1 MSNES
6 ISTNKLTIGYRD
18 PHSEVRVQTDLTF
31 SLQTGEMVCMLGP
44 NGCGKS
50 TLLRTLAGL
59 QPAIEGEFRIQNS
72 DVSIQNSDVR
82 SQTSKEVAL
91 VLTERLS
98 MDNTTVHDVVAMGR
112 YPYTSFLG
120 GLTDEDERIIAESLE
135 KVGFKNSDVRSQS
148 SDVRNQNSDVRSQSS
163 DVRSQSSDVR
173 SQSSDVRNQSSD
185 VAKTFFNAHSD
196 GEKQRILI
204 AKALAQQ
211 TPIILLDEP
220 TAHLDLPHRIL
231 VLRLLRQLAHEQGKT
246 VLISTHELDLA
257 LALSDRIL
265 LMTPGKGV
273 QLDTAEN
280 LRKSDAFTRAFGM
293 DIFHPLGG

>member
-1 MSNES
+1 MSNVS
-6 ISTNKLTIGYRD
+6 ISTNSLTIGYRIASGTEY
-18 PHSEVRVQTDLTF
+18 PVQTDLNF
-31 SLQTGEMVCMLGP
+31 SLHTGEMVCMLGP

-59 QPAIEGEFRIQNS
+59 QPALSGEYKIQNTAS
-72 DVSIQNSDVR
+72 RPEKS
-82 SQTSKEVAL
+82 VAL

-98 MDNTTVHDVVAMGR
+98 LDNTTVHDVVAMGR

-120 GLTDEDERIIAESLE
+120 GLSEQDEEIIAASLQA
-135 KVGFKNSDVRSQS
+135 VGFDLGALNSTLSP
-148 SDVRNQNSDVRSQSS
+148 
-163 DVRSQSSDVR
+163 
-173 SQSSDVRNQSSD
+173 
-185 VAKTFFNAHSD
+185 FNAHSD

-231 VLRLLRQLAHEQGKT
+231 ILRLLRQLAHEQGKT

-265 LMTPGKGV
+265 LMSPAGRGI
-273 QLDTAEN
+273 QLDTPEA
-280 LRKSDAFTRAFGM
+280 LKKADAFMSAFGM
-293 DIFHPLGG
+293 DIFSPLG

>member
-1 MSNES
+1 
-6 ISTNKLTIGYRD
+6 
-18 PHSEVRVQTDLTF
+18 
-31 SLQTGEMVCMLGP
+31 MLGP

-59 QPAIEGEFRIQNS
+59 QPALSGEFTHCDAKNI
-72 DVSIQNSDVR
+72 
-82 SQTSKEVAL
+82 AL

-120 GLTDEDERIIAESLE
+120 GLTEADEQIIEEALRA
-135 KVGFKNSDVRSQS
+135 VGFS
-148 SDVRNQNSDVRSQSS
+148 
-163 DVRSQSSDVR
+163 
-173 SQSSDVRNQSSD
+173 
-185 VAKTFFNAHSD
+185 TPYTIHHTPYNAHSD

-231 VLRLLRQLAHEQGKT
+231 ILRLLRQLAHEQGKT

-265 LMTPGKGV
+265 LMTPNKGI
-273 QLDTAEN
+273 QLDTAEA
-280 LRKSDAFTRAFGM
+280 LKKADAFTSAFGM
-293 DIFHPLGG
+293 DIFSPLG

>member
-1 MSNES
+1 MSNVS
-6 ISTNKLTIGYRD
+6 ISTNKLCIGYGLPVTGYRTA
-18 PHSEVRVQTDLTF
+18 SGGESIVQTDLTF
-31 SLQTGEMVCMLGP
+31 ALNEGEMVCMLGP

-59 QPAIEGEFRIQNS
+59 QPALAGAFSLQHSAISPE
-72 DVSIQNSDVR
+72 
-82 SQTSKEVAL
+82 KAVAL
-91 VLTERLS
+91 VLTERVS
-98 MDNTTVHDVVAMGR
+98 MENTTVHDVVAMGR

-120 GLTDEDERIIAESLE
+120 GLSAADEAIIEEALE
-135 KVGFKNSDVRSQS
+135 AVGFGSQAAIGRS
-148 SDVRNQNSDVRSQSS
+148 
-163 DVRSQSSDVR
+163 
-173 SQSSDVRNQSSD
+173 
-185 VAKTFFNAHSD
+185 FFNAHSD

-231 VLRLLRQLAHEQGKT
+231 ILRLLRKLAHEQGKT

-265 LMTPGKGV
+265 LMTPHQGI
-273 QLDTAEN
+273 QLDTAEA
-280 LRKSDAFTRAFGM
+280 LKKADAFTSAFGM
-293 DIFHPLGG
+293 DIFNPFG

>member
-1 MSNES
+1 MA
-6 ISTNKLTIGYRD
+6 
-18 PHSEVRVQTDLTF
+18 
-31 SLQTGEMVCMLGP
+31 CMLGP

-59 QPAIEGEFRIQNS
+59 QPALSGECKLSTINS
-72 DVSIQNSDVR
+72 STSLNSQL
-82 SQTSKEVAL
+82 STLNSKAVAL

-98 MDNTTVHDVVAMGR
+98 MENTTVHDVVAMGR

-120 GLTDEDERIIAESLE
+120 GLTEEDEAIIEEALE
-135 KVGFKNSDVRSQS
+135 QVGFDLS
-148 SDVRNQNSDVRSQSS
+148 
-163 DVRSQSSDVR
+163 
-173 SQSSDVRNQSSD
+173 
-185 VAKTFFNAHSD
+185 TFNFHFSPFNAHSD

-231 VLRLLRQLAHEQGKT
+231 ILRLLRNLAHEQGKT

-273 QLDTAEN
+273 QLDTAAN
-280 LRKSDAFTRAFGM
+280 LKKANAFTSAFGM
-293 DIFHPLGG
+293 DIFSPLG

>member
-1 MSNES
+1 M
-6 ISTNKLTIGYRD
+6 
-18 PHSEVRVQTDLTF
+18 QTDLSF
-31 SLQTGEMVCMLGP
+31 SLNAGEMVCMLGP

-59 QPAIEGEFRIQNS
+59 QPALSGAFNLQS
-72 DVSIQNSDVR
+72 SISNLQS
-82 SQTSKEVAL
+82 SKSIAL

-120 GLTDEDERIIAESLE
+120 GLTDEDEAIIEEALRQ
-135 KVGFKNSDVRSQS
+135 VGFTGIQGYRDTDIAQS
-148 SDVRNQNSDVRSQSS
+148 
-163 DVRSQSSDVR
+163 
-173 SQSSDVRNQSSD
+173 
-185 VAKTFFNAHSD
+185 FFNAHSD

-231 VLRLLRQLAHEQGKT
+231 VLRLLRNLAHEQEKT

-257 LALSDRIL
+257 LTLSDRIL

-273 QLDTAEN
+273 QLDTAAN
-280 LRKSDAFTRAFGM
+280 LKKANAFTSAFSM
-293 DIFHPLGG
+293 DIFNPLG

>member
-1 MSNES
+1 MSNVS
-6 ISTNKLTIGYRD
+6 ISTNKLTIGYRTSSGD
-18 PHSEVRVQTDLTF
+18 EHIVQTDLSF
-31 SLQTGEMVCMLGP
+31 SLHAGEMVCMLGP

-50 TLLRTLAGL
+50 TTHCDTKH
-59 QPAIEGEFRIQNS
+59 I
-72 DVSIQNSDVR
+72 
-82 SQTSKEVAL
+82 AL

-120 GLTDEDERIIAESLE
+120 GLTETDEAIIAESLRQ
-135 KVGFKNSDVRSQS
+135 VGFENRESKIENS
-148 SDVRNQNSDVRSQSS
+148 
-163 DVRSQSSDVR
+163 
-173 SQSSDVRNQSSD
+173 
-185 VAKTFFNAHSD
+185 FFNAHSD

-231 VLRLLRQLAHEQGKT
+231 VLRLLRNLAHEQSKT

-265 LMTPGKGV
+265 LMTPGRGI
-273 QLDTAEN
+273 QLDTAAKI
-280 LRKSDAFTRAFGM
+280 LSVRIT
-293 DIFHPLGG
+293 LLLCL

>member
-1 MSNES
+1 MSNVS
-6 ISTNKLTIGYRD
+6 ISTNKLTIGYRATGR
-18 PHSEVRVQTDLTF
+18 SFERQTVVQSDLSF
-31 SLQTGEMVCMLGP
+31 SLYAGEMVCMLGP

-59 QPAIEGEFRIQNS
+59 QPALSGQYDLCAVGGQDERS
-72 DVSIQNSDVR
+72 KSI
-82 SQTSKEVAL
+82 AL

-120 GLTDEDERIIAESLE
+120 GLTPEDEEIITEALCQ
-135 KVGFKNSDVRSQS
+135 VGFTLSPFTFQLSPFNS
-148 SDVRNQNSDVRSQSS
+148 
-163 DVRSQSSDVR
+163 
-173 SQSSDVRNQSSD
+173 
-185 VAKTFFNAHSD
+185 HSD

-211 TPIILLDEP
+211 TPIVLLDEP

-231 VLRLLRQLAHEQGKT
+231 VLRLLRRLAHEQNKT
-246 VLISTHELDLA
+246 ILISTHELDLA

-265 LMTPGKGV
+265 LMTPGKGI
-273 QLDTAEN
+273 QLDTAEA
-280 LRKSDAFTRAFGM
+280 LKKADAFTSAFGM
-293 DIFHPLGG
+293 DIFNALG

>member
-1 MSNES
+1 MSNVS
-6 ISTNKLTIGYRD
+6 ISTNKLTIGYGTTVIQR
-18 PHSEVRVQTDLTF
+18 DLTF
-31 SLQTGEMVCMLGP
+31 SLNAGEMVCMLGP

-59 QPAIEGEFRIQNS
+59 QPALSGEYTHS
-72 DVSIQNSDVR
+72 DAKNI
-82 SQTSKEVAL
+82 AL

-98 MDNTTVHDVVAMGR
+98 MDNTTVHDVVALGR
-112 YPYTSFLG
+112 YPYSSFLD
-120 GLTDEDERIIAESLE
+120 GLKKEDEIIIEESLRQ
-135 KVGFKNSDVRSQS
+135 VGFSPAPSGEGREGAS
-148 SDVRNQNSDVRSQSS
+148 
-163 DVRSQSSDVR
+163 
-173 SQSSDVRNQSSD
+173 
-185 VAKTFFNAHSD
+185 TFFNAHSD

-231 VLRLLRQLAHEQGKT
+231 ILRLLRQLAHEQGKT
-246 VLISTHELDLA
+246 ILISTHELDLA

-265 LMTPGKGV
+265 LMTPGKGI

-280 LRKSDAFTRAFGM
+280 LKKANAFTSAFSM
-293 DIFHPLGG
+293 DIFHPLGEE

>member
-1 MSNES
+1 MSNVS
-6 ISTNKLTIGYRD
+6 ISTNSLTIGYRIASGTEY
-18 PHSEVRVQTDLTF
+18 PVQTDLNF
-31 SLQTGEMVCMLGP
+31 SLHTGEMVCMLGP

-59 QPAIEGEFRIQNS
+59 QPALSGEYKIQNS
-72 DVSIQNSDVR
+72 DRPEKS
-82 SQTSKEVAL
+82 VAL

-120 GLTDEDERIIAESLE
+120 GLSEQDEEIIAASLQA
-135 KVGFKNSDVRSQS
+135 VGFDLLALNSSLS
-148 SDVRNQNSDVRSQSS
+148 P
-163 DVRSQSSDVR
+163 
-173 SQSSDVRNQSSD
+173 
-185 VAKTFFNAHSD
+185 FNAHSD

-231 VLRLLRQLAHEQGKT
+231 ILRLLRQLAHEQGKT

-265 LMTPGKGV
+265 LMSPAGRGI
-273 QLDTAEN
+273 QLDTPEA
-280 LRKSDAFTRAFGM
+280 LKKADAFTSAFGM
-293 DIFHPLGG
+293 DIFSPLG

>member
-18 PHSEVRVQTDLTF
+18 PHSEVRVQSDLTF

-59 QPAIEGEFRIQNS
+59 QPAIEGEFRIQH
-72 DVSIQNSDVR
+72 SDVR
-82 SQTSKEVAL
+82 TQKSKEVAL

-135 KVGFKNSDVRSQS
+135 KVGF
-148 SDVRNQNSDVRSQSS
+148 QNSDVRSQNSE
-163 DVRSQSSDVR
+163 
-173 SQSSDVRNQSSD
+173 

-280 LRKSDAFTRAFGM
+280 LRQSDAFTQAFGM
-293 DIFHPLGG
+293 DIFSPLGEI

>member
-1 MSNES
+1 
-6 ISTNKLTIGYRD
+6 
-18 PHSEVRVQTDLTF
+18 
-31 SLQTGEMVCMLGP
+31 MLGP

-59 QPAIEGEFRIQNS
+59 QSALAGTFSLSPSLQGRSGEA
-72 DVSIQNSDVR
+72 
-82 SQTSKEVAL
+82 SKNIAL

-120 GLTDEDERIIAESLE
+120 GLTDEDETIIEEAL
-135 KVGFKNSDVRSQS
+135 KAVGFPVTDNPSPITLSP
-148 SDVRNQNSDVRSQSS
+148 
-163 DVRSQSSDVR
+163 
-173 SQSSDVRNQSSD
+173 
-185 VAKTFFNAHSD
+185 FNAHSD

-246 VLISTHELDLA
+246 ILISTHELDLA

-265 LMTPGKGV
+265 LMSPGKGI

-280 LRKSDAFTRAFGM
+280 LKKADAFTSAFGM
-293 DIFHPLGG
+293 DIFSPLG

>member
-1 MSNES
+1 MSNVS
-6 ISTNKLTIGYRD
+6 ISTNSLTIGYRIASGTEY
-18 PHSEVRVQTDLTF
+18 PVQTDLNF
-31 SLQTGEMVCMLGP
+31 SLHTGEMVCMLGP

-50 TLLRTLAGL
+50 TLLRTLAVL
-59 QPAIEGEFRIQNS
+59 QPALSGEYKIQNS
-72 DVSIQNSDVR
+72 DRPEKS
-82 SQTSKEVAL
+82 VAL

-120 GLTDEDERIIAESLE
+120 GLSEQDERIIAESLE
-135 KVGFKNSDVRSQS
+135 AVGFELVALNS
-148 SDVRNQNSDVRSQSS
+148 
-163 DVRSQSSDVR
+163 
-173 SQSSDVRNQSSD
+173 
-185 VAKTFFNAHSD
+185 TFSPFNAHSD

-220 TAHLDLPHRIL
+220 TAHLDHPHRIL
-231 VLRLLRQLAHEQGKT
+231 ILRLLRQLAHEQGKT

-265 LMTPGKGV
+265 LMSPAGRGI
-273 QLDTAEN
+273 QLDTPEA
-280 LRKSDAFTRAFGM
+280 LKKADAFTSAFGM
-293 DIFHPLGG
+293 DIFSPLG

>member
-1 MSNES
+1 MSNVS
-6 ISTNKLTIGYRD
+6 ISTNSLTIGYRIASGLEY
-18 PHSEVRVQTDLTF
+18 PVQTDLNF
-31 SLQTGEMVCMLGP
+31 SLHTGEMVCMLGP

-59 QPAIEGEFRIQNS
+59 QPALSGEYKIQNS
-72 DVSIQNSDVR
+72 DRPEKS
-82 SQTSKEVAL
+82 VAL

-98 MDNTTVHDVVAMGR
+98 MDNTTMHDVVAMGR

-120 GLTDEDERIIAESLE
+120 GLSEQDEEIIAASLE
-135 KVGFKNSDVRSQS
+135 AVGFDLVALNSTLSP
-148 SDVRNQNSDVRSQSS
+148 
-163 DVRSQSSDVR
+163 
-173 SQSSDVRNQSSD
+173 
-185 VAKTFFNAHSD
+185 FNAHSD

-231 VLRLLRQLAHEQGKT
+231 ILRLLRQLAHEQGKT

-265 LMTPGKGV
+265 LMSPAGRGI
-273 QLDTAEN
+273 QLDTPEA
-280 LRKSDAFTRAFGM
+280 LKKADAFTSAFGM
-293 DIFHPLGG
+293 DIFSPLG

>member
-1 MSNES
+1 MSNVS
-6 ISTNKLTIGYRD
+6 ISTNKLCIGYRIQNT
-18 PHSEVRVQTDLTF
+18 ECRVQTDLDF
-31 SLQTGEMVCMLGP
+31 ALFQGEMVCMLGP

-59 QPAIEGEFRIQNS
+59 QPALAGEFTHCDAKNI
-72 DVSIQNSDVR
+72 
-82 SQTSKEVAL
+82 AL

-98 MDNTTVHDVVAMGR
+98 MENSTVHDVVAMGR

-120 GLTDEDERIIAESLE
+120 GLTENDEAIIEEALRQ
-135 KVGFKNSDVRSQS
+135 VGFAD
-148 SDVRNQNSDVRSQSS
+148 
-163 DVRSQSSDVR
+163 
-173 SQSSDVRNQSSD
+173 
-185 VAKTFFNAHSD
+185 KTVGETMFNAHSD

-231 VLRLLRQLAHEQGKT
+231 VLRLLRQLAHEQSKT

-265 LMTPGKGV
+265 LMSPAGQGI
-273 QLDTAEN
+273 QLDTPAA
-280 LRKSDAFTRAFGM
+280 LKQADAFTAAFGM
-293 DIFHPLGG
+293 DIFNPLG

>member
-1 MSNES
+1 MSNVS
-6 ISTNKLTIGYRD
+6 ISTNKLTIGYRVQ
-18 PHSEVRVQTDLTF
+18 SIEYRVQTDLDF
-31 SLQTGEMVCMLGP
+31 ALQQGELVCMLGP

-59 QPAIEGEFRIQNS
+59 QPALGGEVTVNGERLTVNGQ
-72 DVSIQNSDVR
+72 
-82 SQTSKEVAL
+82 SKQLAL

-98 MDNTTVHDVVAMGR
+98 MENTTVHDVVAMGR

-120 GLTDEDERIIAESLE
+120 GLTETDERIIEEALRA
-135 KVGFKNSDVRSQS
+135 VGFEITRSR
-148 SDVRNQNSDVRSQSS
+148 DHEIT
-163 DVRSQSSDVR
+163 
-173 SQSSDVRNQSSD
+173 
-185 VAKTFFNAHSD
+185 KTMFNAHSD

-231 VLRLLRQLAHEQGKT
+231 ILRLLRKLAHGQNKT

-265 LMTPGKGV
+265 LMTPGKGI
-273 QLDTAEN
+273 QLDTSEN
-280 LRKSDAFTRAFGM
+280 LKKADAFMSAFGM
-293 DIFHPLGG
+293 DIFNPGASFR

>member
-1 MSNES
+1 
-6 ISTNKLTIGYRD
+6 
-18 PHSEVRVQTDLTF
+18 
-31 SLQTGEMVCMLGP
+31 MLGP

-59 QPAIEGEFRIQNS
+59 QPALEGTCNLSPSLQGRRMSGGHLNRETGE
-72 DVSIQNSDVR
+72 
-82 SQTSKEVAL
+82 TSKSIAL

-98 MDNTTVHDVVAMGR
+98 MENTTVHDVVAMGR

-120 GLTDEDERIIAESLE
+120 GLMEEDEQIITEALKS
-135 KVGFKNSDVRSQS
+135 VGFADAA
-148 SDVRNQNSDVRSQSS
+148 
-163 DVRSQSSDVR
+163 
-173 SQSSDVRNQSSD
+173 
-185 VAKTFFNAHSD
+185 VAETMFNAHSD

-231 VLRLLRQLAHEQGKT
+231 ILRLLRNLAHEQGKT

-265 LMTPGKGV
+265 LMTPSKGI
-273 QLDTAEN
+273 QLDTAAN
-280 LRKSDAFTRAFGM
+280 LKKANAFTSAFGM
-293 DIFHPLGG
+293 DIFNPLG